1 MVMRKPISPVT
12 AGSTAPYSSTR
23 WILTHYWERF
33 LGRNDFTFGQF
44 GENFT
49 VEGLPDNEVCIG
61 DRYRIGGAEFEVTQP
76 RVTCYRV
83 GIRMNEPR
91 MPALLVEHHR
101 PGFYFRVL
109 QEGEVGADDDIVKIA
124 DGPERI
130 SVAEV
135 DALLYLP
142 GHSSEQLQRALR
154 IPALS
159 KGWQSSFQAM
169 LQQDLSSKTTAG
181 NPGLATE
188 EQAPAWPGFRQ
199 MRVASI
205 NKESDSVTSFI
216 LAPTDGTTHSCLP
229 GGSICCLAVA
239 SRPGQTA
246 GSSQLFVV

>member
-1 MVMRKPISPVT
+1 MVPLRLVVGKKQKDSNQTLNFDEIRMPKLLSVNVGLPRDVTWNGKTVRTSVWKSPVDGRRMALT
-12 AGSTAPYSSTR
+12 LNIQGDAQADLAGHGGEHRAVFVYQMDSYY
-23 WILTHYWERF
+23 YWGRF

-61 DRYRIGGAEFEVTQP
+61 DRYRIGSAEFEVTQP
-76 RVTCYRV
+76 RVTFYRV

-91 MPALLVEHHR
+91 MAALLVAHHR

-109 QEGEVGADDDIVKIA
+109 QEGEVGAGDEIVKIT

-130 SVAEV
+130 SVADA

-142 GHSSEQLQRALR
+142 GHSSSQLQRALR

-169 LQQDLSSKTTAG
+169 LQQDLSSKT
-181 NPGLATE
+181 
-188 EQAPAWPGFRQ
+188 
-199 MRVASI
+199 
-205 NKESDSVTSFI
+205 
-216 LAPTDGTTHSCLP
+216 
-229 GGSICCLAVA
+229 AV
-239 SRPGQTA
+239 G
-246 GSSQLFVV
+246 